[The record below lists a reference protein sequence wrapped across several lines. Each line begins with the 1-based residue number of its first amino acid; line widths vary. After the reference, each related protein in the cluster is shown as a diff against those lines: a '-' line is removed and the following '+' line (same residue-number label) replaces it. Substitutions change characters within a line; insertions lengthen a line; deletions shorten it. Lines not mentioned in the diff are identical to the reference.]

1 MNLRVDKIVKSSGLL
16 LTSDMVTL
24 LKLAFPIIGSSLL
37 QMAYNLTDMIW
48 VGRLGSGAVAAVG
61 TAGFLLHLGW
71 AMVSI
76 IVMGANIKVS
86 HSVGAE
92 KQYSWGRFA
101 TTAVWGTVFLALMFA
116 LFLFQFSEGLIGF
129 FQLQDAEVEQQAQ
142 SYLLISAGGVIF
154 SFMSLLFAAILNAHG
169 LTRISFRA
177 VATGTAINL
186 LLDPILIF
194 GVGLGVNGAAIAT
207 IIAQLSAIAYFI
219 WYIKKSKDSF
229 FEGVWPSIYRLKNL
243 FRIGAPVSLQ
253 RISFTM
259 ISIVVAR
266 IIAEWGPGAI
276 AVQKIGVQIEAITY
290 MFTGGLMQAMSIMV
304 GQNYGA
310 GNLKSVHRGYQAG
323 LKIAMGI
330 GAVSSILFFTIPGLL
345 FSVFLPEAESIEM
358 GKDYLIILGLS
369 QVFMCIEMITAGA
382 YNGLGKTKVPAAV
395 SVILT
400 SLRIPLA
407 YVLGMYTFL
416 GLNGVWL
423 SISVSSI
430 LKGLVLFY
438 LFYRTRQKLKKN
450 S

>member
-1 MNLRVDKIVKSSGLL
+1 
-16 LTSDMVTL
+16 
-24 LKLAFPIIGSSLL
+24 
-37 QMAYNLTDMIW
+37 
-48 VGRLGSGAVAAVG
+48 
-61 TAGFLLHLGW
+61 
-71 AMVSI
+71 
-76 IVMGANIKVS
+76 
-86 HSVGAE
+86 
-92 KQYSWGRFA
+92 
-101 TTAVWGTVFLALMFA
+101 
-116 LFLFQFSEGLIGF
+116 
-129 FQLQDAEVEQQAQ
+129 
-142 SYLLISAGGVIF
+142 
-154 SFMSLLFAAILNAHG
+154 
-169 LTRISFRA
+169 
-177 VATGTAINL
+177 
-186 LLDPILIF
+186 
-194 GVGLGVNGAAIAT
+194 
-207 IIAQLSAIAYFI
+207 
-219 WYIKKSKDSF
+219 
-229 FEGVWPSIYRLKNL
+229 
-243 FRIGAPVSLQ
+243 
-253 RISFTM
+253 M

-330 GAVSSILFFTIPGLL
+330 GAVSSILFFTIPSLL